1 MKTIEQYERMRRS
14 LMTAYAATF
23 FVWAGALT
31 GLFVFV
37 IEDRAVPDPVALLL
51 LIGTVGG
58 FLGWAASGLC
68 LFLLGRRIG
77 AAGGVVDPLIAL
89 VAGDRQ
95 LRQVG
100 RLGLGDPFSRGAP
113 VVRGGADFG
122 VAVQNAGEFRIQ
134 RPGVRRPCREHAK
147 SDGRRREA
155 PDGAPD
161 HARTPLSGR
170 GRIGRRRPATL
181 ASVVL
186 APSVPMQ
193 GAQGGGRQLFRRAC
207 DPRHSLLVRAGLE
220 PATSCVIFC

>member
-77 AAGGVVDPLIAL
+77 ADPKARTALNDERSRQNTERAFIAGFWVLTGLAAAAIALEVGFGVVLT
-89 VAGDRQ
+89 GKT
-95 LRQVG
+95 
-100 RLGLGDPFSRGAP
+100 LGLAMIWL
-113 VVRGGADFG
+113 G
-122 VAVQNAGEFRIQ
+122 V
-134 RPGVRRPCREHAK
+134 
-147 SDGRRREA
+147 
-155 PDGAPD
+155 
-161 HARTPLSGR
+161 T
-170 GRIGRRRPATL
+170 
-181 ASVVL
+181 VVL
-186 APSVPMQ
+186 S
-193 GAQGGGRQLFRRAC
+193 LF
-207 DPRHSLLVRAGLE
+207 VVLE
-220 PATSCVIFC
+220 SRDAA